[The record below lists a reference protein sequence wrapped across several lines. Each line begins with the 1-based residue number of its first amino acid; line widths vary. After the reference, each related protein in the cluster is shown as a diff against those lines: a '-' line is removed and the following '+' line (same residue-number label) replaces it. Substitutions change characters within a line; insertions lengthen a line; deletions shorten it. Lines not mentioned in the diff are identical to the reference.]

1 MLANR
6 GDARDLVKQ
15 IIKERLAE
23 KTGVQDIVYMGEE
36 VNITKGADGTV
47 RFNLPRLYKS
57 FVLMS
62 GRLYE
67 RQFTPPSEKP
77 VLDENPPSLMVEQ
90 LSYDGTPEKVNMTDF
105 KNRIVCPCGNV
116 RWVRNADLF
125 QVKKCKPCTARERKE
140 RRRKG
145 NRLKA

>member
-36 VNITKGADGTV
+36 VNITKGTGGTV

-62 GRLYE
+62 CRLYE
-67 RQFTPPSEKP
+67 RQYTNTNEKP
-77 VLDENPPSLMVEQ
+77 VLDANPASLTVEQ
-90 LSYDGTPEKVNMTDF
+90 LGYDGTPEKVNMTDF
-105 KNRIVCPCGNV
+105 SILALHWLETHN
-116 RWVRNADLF
+116 W
-125 QVKKCKPCTARERKE
+125 
-140 RRRKG
+140 
-145 NRLKA
+145 

>member
-23 KTGVQDIVYMGEE
+23 KAGVQDIVYMGEE
-36 VNITKGADGTV
+36 VNISKGTDGTV

-67 RQFTPPSEKP
+67 RQYIPSDKKP
-77 VLDENPPSLMVEQ
+77 VLNENPPGLMAEQ
-90 LSYDGTPEKVNMTDF
+90 LGYDGAPEKVNMSDF
-105 KNRIVCPCGNV
+105 KNRITCSCGNV
-116 RWVRNADLF
+116 RWVKNADLF
-125 QVKKCKPCTARERKE
+125 QVKKCKPCIARERKE

-145 NRLKA
+145 NRRKA